1 MINKK
6 NLWFLTL
13 FSLVLVLSIYYVTI
27 PSELLITS
35 NGSINESVLNEE
47 GNDDNVGSVSVEE
60 SDMISALKVEDNNNT
75 LESINKVKETLTNP
89 SSSIE
94 EKNKAFEELK
104 TINNIASEEET
115 LEQKIKDTH
124 KLSAF
129 VKIDGNQI
137 RVVVDSKEHDTKL
150 ANEIMRTVQDSYDKK
165 MYISVKFNS

>member
-47 GNDDNVGSVSVEE
+47 GNDEVGSVSVEE

-115 LEQKIKDTH
+115 LEQKIKDTY